1 MTLHDVP
8 PIGLGTWQ
16 TFDVGPAHYA
26 RCQRVLAAFV
36 ECGGRFVDSS
46 PMYGRAE
53 EVVGAVREQ
62 ADAGRR
68 LFLATKVWTT
78 GREEGIRQM
87 EASFRKLKTE
97 VIDLLQVHNLVDV
110 RTHLATLREWKAA
123 GRIRYI
129 GITHYAAS
137 AHRDVAEVLERE
149 PVDCLQINYSVAERE
164 AERRLLPLAK
174 ERGIAVIVNRPF
186 AEGRLLARLS
196 RQPLP
201 PWAGDIACATWAQ
214 LLLKFVITQPAV
226 TCAIPATSSVDH
238 LRDNMAA
245 LDGPMPDAREREE
258 IASAAR
264 KAG

>member
-1 MTLHDVP
+1 MALEDVP

-16 TFDVGPAHYA
+16 TFDVGPARFA
-26 RCQRVLAAFV
+26 QCQRVLAAFV
-36 ECGGRFVDSS
+36 ERGGRLVDSS

-53 EVVGAVREQ
+53 EAVGAIREQ
-62 ADAGRR
+62 ADPEQR

-78 GREEGIRQM
+78 GRDEGMRQM
-87 EASFRKLKTE
+87 EASFRKLKAD

-110 RTHLATLREWKAA
+110 RTHLATLREWKAD

-129 GITHYAAS
+129 GITHYTAS
-137 AHRDVAEVLERE
+137 AYRDVAATLERE
-149 PVDCLQINYSVAERE
+149 PVDCLQINYSVSERE
-164 AERRLLPLAK
+164 AARRLLPLAK

-201 PWAGDIACATWAQ
+201 PWAAEIGCASWAQ
-214 LLLKFVITQPAV
+214 LLLKFVITHPAV

-245 LDGPMPDAREREE
+245 LDGAMPDARLRED
-258 IASAAR
+258 IAAAAR
-264 KAG
+264 AAG